1 MLVLIGIGF
10 LAGLIT
16 SLSPCVLPVLPII
29 LAAGTSGTAAPPAE
43 ASADGVTRAAVRV
56 AVRAGSAS
64 APSSAP
70 TPARPVPPRS
80 ASGRPRYTLP
90 AATARPR
97 RLRVKSWRP
106 YGVVAGLV
114 LSFSLSTLFGT
125 IVLSSLGLPLDF
137 LRDAG
142 IVVLVVVGLG
152 LLIRP
157 IGDLLERPFV
167 RLTGRPVNP
176 NSSGLVVGLGAG
188 LLFVPCAGPV
198 LTAITVVGSTHRV
211 GFSALVL
218 TFAFG
223 VGVGVPL
230 LLLAMAGDAL
240 SRRASALRQHAVG
253 LRMVGGAA
261 MIVIAA
267 LIGFNLT
274 DGLQRHV
281 PGYTTALQNSIEG
294 NKTASKQLQALSAAH
309 HSQQAGATPSSGS
322 GSGSGLDASSGCS
335 EGGSTPQSCGP
346 APEFTG
352 INAWLNTPGNQP
364 LTLAGL
370 RGKVVL
376 IDFWTY
382 SCINCQ
388 RTLPH
393 VEAWYRSYEAD
404 GLVVVGVHTPEFAFE
419 HVESNV
425 AAQARALGVKYPIA
439 IDNDYA
445 TWEAYS
451 NNYWPA
457 EYLVDA
463 SGVIRH
469 VQFGEG
475 DYSGTE
481 SVIRQLL
488 TAANPALVL
497 PAATDIADTTPT
509 EQQTPETYLGY
520 QYQLRYSGDV
530 PAQDQN
536 KAYKFPATLQPD
548 TFALSGTW
556 DDGMQALTAGANAK
570 LELSFQANVVY
581 LVIGGT
587 GTVGVA
593 VDGVTTSTI
602 QVSGVPKLYTITKDP
617 TDTRHTL
624 TLSASPGVQAY
635 DFTFG

>member
-29 LAAGTSGTAAPPAE
+29 LAAGTSGTAAPPAQ
-43 ASADGVTRAAVRV
+43 AQTAGVADPV
-56 AVRAGSAS
+56 AVRAGSAAARAS
-64 APSSAP
+64 AAV
-70 TPARPVPPRS
+70 TPRP
-80 ASGRPRYTLP
+80 ASGRPTYTLP
-90 AATARPR
+90 PVVTAPR
-97 RLRVKSWRP
+97 RPRVKSWRP
-106 YGVVAGLV
+106 YGVVAGLI
-114 LSFSLSTLFGT
+114 LSFSLSTLFGSV
-125 IVLSSLGLPLDF
+125 VLSSLGLPLDF

-157 IGDLLERPFV
+157 VGDLLERPFV

-198 LTAITVVGSTHRV
+198 LATIAVVGATHRV
-211 GFSALVL
+211 GFSAFVL

-223 VGVGVPL
+223 IGIGVPL
-230 LLLAMAGDAL
+230 LTLAMAGDAL
-240 SRRASALRQHAVG
+240 SRRTTALRRHAAE

-294 NKTASKQLQALSAAH
+294 NKTASKQLQALTATH
-309 HSQQAGATPSSGS
+309 RQQASASSGAGSGS
-322 GSGSGLDASSGCS
+322 GSGSTSSSGSGLDASSGCS
-335 EGGSTPQSCGP
+335 EGGSTPQSCGA
-346 APEFTG
+346 APDFTG
-352 INAWLNTPGNQP
+352 INAWLNTPGDKP

-376 IDFWTY
+376 VDFWTY

-393 VEAWYRSYEAD
+393 VEAWYRAYENA
-404 GLVVVGVHTPEFAFE
+404 GFVVVGVHTPEFAFE

-425 AAQARALGVKYPIA
+425 AAQSRALGVKYPVA

-445 TWEAYS
+445 TWQAY
-451 NNYWPA
+451 NNQYWPA
-457 EYLVDA
+457 EYLIDA
-463 SGVIRH
+463 SGIIRH
-469 VQFGEG
+469 VSFGEG
-475 DYSGTE
+475 DYAGTE
-481 SVIRQLL
+481 TVIRKLL
-488 TAANPALVL
+488 TNANPAAVL
-497 PAATDIADTTPT
+497 PAATEVADTTPT

-520 QYQLRYSGDV
+520 NYQLDVSGGM
-530 PAQDQN
+530 PTPDQN
-536 KAYKFPATLQPD
+536 KVYKFPSKLQSD

-556 DDGMQALTAGANAK
+556 NSGSEALTAGANAK

-602 QVSGVPKLYTITKDP
+602 QVSGVPKLYTMTKDP

-624 TLSASPGVQAY
+624 TLSASPGIQAY

>member
-29 LAAGTSGTAAPPAE
+29 LAAGTSGTSTPPAE
-43 ASADGVTRAAVRV
+43 APAAGVAVPV

-64 APSSAP
+64 
-70 TPARPVPPRS
+70 
-80 ASGRPRYTLP
+80 GRPTYTLP
-90 AATARPR
+90 AAVAAPR
-97 RLRVKSWRP
+97 RPRVKSWRP

-114 LSFSLSTLFGT
+114 LSFSLSTLFGSV
-125 IVLSSLGLPLDF
+125 VLSSLGLPLDF

-157 IGDLLERPFV
+157 VGDLLERPFV

-198 LTAITVVGSTHRV
+198 LATIAVVGATHRV
-211 GFSALVL
+211 GFSAFVL

-223 VGVGVPL
+223 IGIGVPL

-240 SRRASALRQHAVG
+240 SRRASALRRHAPE

-281 PGYTTALQNSIEG
+281 PGYTTALQNSVEG
-294 NKTASKQLQALSAAH
+294 NKTASKQLLALTATH
-309 HSQQAGATPSSGS
+309 RQQASATASSSSTSGS
-322 GSGSGLDASSGCS
+322 SSGLDASSGCS
-335 EGGSTPQSCGP
+335 EGGSTPQSCGA
-346 APEFTG
+346 APDFTG
-352 INAWLNTPGNQP
+352 INAWLNTPGDKP

-376 IDFWTY
+376 VDFWTY

-393 VEAWYRSYEAD
+393 VEAWYRTYENA

-425 AAQARALGVKYPIA
+425 AAQSRALGVKYPIA

-445 TWEAYS
+445 TWQAYS
-451 NNYWPA
+451 NQYWPA
-457 EYLVDA
+457 EYLIDA
-463 SGVIRH
+463 SGIIRH
-469 VQFGEG
+469 VSFGEG
-475 DYSGTE
+475 DYAGTE
-481 SVIRQLL
+481 SVIRKLL
-488 TAANPALVL
+488 TNANPAAVL
-497 PAATDIADTTPT
+497 PAATDVADTTPT

-520 QYQLRYSGDV
+520 NYQLDVSGGM
-530 PAQDQN
+530 PAPDQN
-536 KAYKFPATLQPD
+536 KVYKFPSKLQSD

-556 DDGMQALTAGANAK
+556 DSGSEALTAGPNAK

-581 LVIGGT
+581 LVLGGT

-602 QVSGVPKLYTITKDP
+602 QVSGVPKLYTMTKDP

-624 TLSASPGVQAY
+624 TLSASPGIQAY

>member
-29 LAAGTSGTAAPPAE
+29 LAAGTSRTAAPPAE
-43 ASADGVTRAAVRV
+43 ASAAGVAVPV
-56 AVRAGSAS
+56 AVRAGGASSQTS
-64 APSSAP
+64 APTSPRPAPPRSVSGRPTYTLP
-70 TPARPVPPRS
+70 TPARTRS
-80 ASGRPRYTLP
+80 P
-90 AATARPR
+90 
-97 RLRVKSWRP
+97 RVKSWRP

-157 IGDLLERPFV
+157 LGDLLERPFV
-167 RLTGRPVNP
+167 RITGRPVNP
-176 NSSGLVVGLGAG
+176 NSSGVVVGLGAG

-198 LTAITVVGSTHRV
+198 LATIAVVGATHRV
-211 GFSALVL
+211 GFSAVVL

-223 VGVGVPL
+223 IGIGVPL

-240 SRRASALRQHAVG
+240 SRRASALRRHAAE

-267 LIGFNLT
+267 LILFNLT

-294 NKTASKQLQALSAAH
+294 NKTASKQLQALTAAH
-309 HSQQAGATPSSGS
+309 PKKAGSGS
-322 GSGSGLDASSGCS
+322 GSGSVSDASSGCA
-335 EGGSTPQSCGP
+335 EGGSTPQSCGA

-352 INAWLNTPGNQP
+352 INAWLNTPGNTP

-376 IDFWTY
+376 VDFWTY

-425 AAQARALGVKYPIA
+425 SAQAHALGVKYPIA

-445 TWEAYS
+445 TWNAYS
-451 NNYWPA
+451 NQYWPA
-457 EYLVDA
+457 EYLIDA

-469 VQFGEG
+469 VTFGEG

-488 TAANPALVL
+488 TAANPAVVL
-497 PAATDIADTTPT
+497 PAATDVADTTPT

-520 QYQLRYSGDV
+520 QYQLNYSGQV

-536 KAYKFPATLQPD
+536 KVYKFPSTLQPD

-556 DDGMQALTAGANAK
+556 DDGMQALTAGANAR

-587 GTVGVA
+587 GTVGFA

-602 QVSGVPKLYTITKDP
+602 NVSGVPKLYTMTKDP
-617 TDTRHTL
+617 TDARHTL
-624 TLSASPGVQAY
+624 TLSASPGIQAY